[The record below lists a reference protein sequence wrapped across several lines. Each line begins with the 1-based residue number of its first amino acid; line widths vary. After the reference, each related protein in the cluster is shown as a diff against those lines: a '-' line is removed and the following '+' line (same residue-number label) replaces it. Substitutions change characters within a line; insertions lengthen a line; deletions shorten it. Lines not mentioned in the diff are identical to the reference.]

1 MDRADLLNY
10 ARHHFGVQTSYEWA
24 GFRDDCVLKSPTNGR
39 WFAYFGEKERTAIG
53 LTGSG
58 KVSFVDI
65 RYTKEEHSLM
75 DQPGFTV
82 PVQMTGNEWLGVI
95 LDLDPDESTV
105 HRLLSRAFTD
115 SLKERRPA
123 SEHLIHV
130 PAVHQETVYHDAAIP
145 KPTRP
150 IPFAKPDDQTDRR
163 IFKMQR
169 MYDYTLSPLRGRAK
183 NFYRQGQFM
192 ADYEPNGDT
201 YHGSINRFYAT
212 YHDLNAI
219 QLDAYFSWRTQVRHH
234 KMQMA
239 PMAFFTIYI
248 YELLNLIGVSSP
260 QDGYQQLKWFS
271 QAANDYLSDLIAK
284 HLRQWQRDFAIY
296 YQLDA
301 KIIQEEFRDEIVD
314 DKSLDVLL
322 QSDQYDDH
330 DVTAALRHFGSY
342 HLDHCPLYKQDQP
355 KLEKSVATTWQLLM
369 KSTDFDAIKN
379 FIGWHASAV
388 FRPFGDAVFYPHRK
402 TDDRDYHVDAQRRF
416 TCRNGRW
423 TYEYYLAVT
432 KRSKRVGNLLHEID
446 RLLRQYYHVGRK
458 LTPKP
463 VDDQLIIIIKHAI
476 VSADRELQEARRPKI
491 KIDLSDLDQIRAD
504 ASVTRESLL
513 TDEERQLEAADEQA
527 PEESPARDSSQS
539 THEEVANN
547 TPATSA
553 ARPVEPAD
561 DELSVNSDLGLTADE
576 GYLLTHLLNGE
587 DWHAYAK
594 QHHWLVLVLADG
606 INDKL
611 FDEIGDTVIEFD
623 DQDQPQLVEDYIEDV
638 KELLSEED

>member
-10 ARHHFGVQTSYEWA
+10 ARHHFGVQPSYEWA
-24 GFRDDCVLKSPTNGR
+24 GFRNDCVLKSPTNGR
-39 WFAYFGEKERTAIG
+39 WFAYFGEKDRSAIG
-53 LTGSG
+53 MAGEG

-65 RYTKEEHSLM
+65 RYTKEEQPLM
-75 DQPGFTV
+75 EQQGFTV

-105 HRLLSRAFTD
+105 HRMLSRAFTD

-150 IPFAKPDDQTDRR
+150 IPFAKPDDQKDRR
-163 IFKMQR
+163 VLKMQR

-192 ADYEPNGDT
+192 ADYEPTGDT

-212 YHDLNAI
+212 YHDLNTF
-219 QLDAYFSWRTQVRHH
+219 QLDAYFCWRTQVRQH

-248 YELLNLIGVSSP
+248 YELLNLIGVQSP

-271 QAANDYLSDLIAK
+271 QAATDYLSDRIAR
-284 HLRQWQRDFAIY
+284 HLQQWMRDFVIY
-296 YQLDA
+296 YQLDP
-301 KIIQEEFRDEIVD
+301 KLIKDEFKDEIAD
-314 DKSLDVLL
+314 DQALDVLL
-322 QSDQYDDH
+322 QPTEHDDH
-330 DVTAALRHFGSY
+330 EVTTALRHFGSY
-342 HLDHCPLYKQDQP
+342 HLDHCPLYKQDLA
-355 KLEKSVATTWQLLM
+355 KLEKTIATTWQMLM
-369 KSTDFDAIKN
+369 GDADFDAVKN

-388 FRPFGDAVFYPHRK
+388 FRPFGDAVFYPQTK
-402 TDDRDYHVDAQRRF
+402 IDNRDCQIDPQRCF

-423 TYEYYLAVT
+423 TYEYYLAVN

-463 VDDQLIIIIKHAI
+463 LDDQLVKMIKQAI
-476 VSADRELQEARRPKI
+476 VSADRELKEARRPKI
-491 KIDLSDLDQIRAD
+491 KIDLSNLDQIRAD

-513 TDEERQLEAADEQA
+513 TEEERQLEAVDEQSSA
-527 PEESPARDSSQS
+527 ELSVPASHQPN
-539 THEEVANN
+539 HEETPASN
-547 TPATSA
+547 TPTSA
-553 ARPVEPAD
+553 TPAAD
-561 DELSVNSDLGLTADE
+561 DVAVNSDLGLTADE
-576 GYLLTHLLNGE
+576 AYLLTHLLIGD
-587 DWHAYAK
+587 DWHTYAK
-594 QHHWLVLVLADG
+594 QHHWLVSVLADG

-623 DQDQPQLVEDYIEDV
+623 DHDQPQLVEDYVEDV